1 MNTEHAGKTIH
12 VAMIPWFAMGHISP
26 FLRLANELAS
36 RGHKI
41 SFLLPKGIQSKS
53 QSLSHYPNLITF
65 HPLTV
70 PHVDGLPPGAET
82 ATDAPFPAVKHLFAA
97 FDRTQDQVKSIL
109 AAAAPDFVIFDLTQ
123 WVPALARELCIKP
136 VYFHIAA
143 AAPVVLS
150 SIAWRLADDEN
161 YKMPPGFPSSLRLSL
176 RPGDLASTRGL
187 FDFFGE
193 LGAPGI
199 RARRGVAGSEALV
212 IWSCREIDSQFN
224 SYLETLFQKPLF
236 LTGPLLRRN
245 RAPSLSPPTDDDDR
259 KWDDWMNKFPPKSVV
274 YCAFGSE
281 LTPDK
286 DQFRELLLGF
296 ELCNRPFI
304 VATTKPPRGCST
316 IEESFPEDFLA
327 RVEGRGKVHC
337 GWVPQV
343 RILGHESAGCFVS
356 HCGSSSMWEALF
368 SECRIVLMMA
378 AHILQSTTTMFMVEE
393 LKVAVEVERAEDGGW
408 VGKEE
413 LSRAIGMAMDEESE
427 LGRLLK
433 RNHDMYRSLI
443 MGENVQDSYTD
454 DFICKLHDLMDV

>member
-1 MNTEHAGKTIH
+1 MPSG
-12 VAMIPWFAMGHISP
+12 
-26 FLRLANELAS
+26 
-36 RGHKI
+36 
-41 SFLLPKGIQSKS
+41 
-53 QSLSHYPNLITF
+53 
-65 HPLTV
+65 
-70 PHVDGLPPGAET
+70 
-82 ATDAPFPAVKHLFAA
+82 FPA
-97 FDRTQDQVKSIL
+97 
-109 AAAAPDFVIFDLTQ
+109 
-123 WVPALARELCIKP
+123 
-136 VYFHIAA
+136 
-143 AAPVVLS
+143 S
-150 SIAWRLADDEN
+150 S
-161 YKMPPGFPSSLRLSL
+161 RLSL

-193 LGAPGI
+193 LGAPGV
-199 RARRGVAGSEALV
+199 RVRRGVAGSEAFV

-236 LTGPLLRRN
+236 LSGPLLRRN
-245 RAPSLSPPTDDDDR
+245 RAPSLSP
-259 KWDDWMNKFPPKSVV
+259 KWDDWMNKFPPKSVI

-286 DQFRELLLGF
+286 DQFQELLLGF

-393 LKVAVEVERAEDGGW
+393 LKVAVEVERAEEGGW

-433 RNHDMYRSLI
+433 KNHDMYRSMI
-443 MGENVQDSYTD
+443 MGEGVQDSYTD
-454 DFICKLHDLMDV
+454 DFICKLHALMDG

>member
-1 MNTEHAGKTIH
+1 
-12 VAMIPWFAMGHISP
+12 
-26 FLRLANELAS
+26 
-36 RGHKI
+36 
-41 SFLLPKGIQSKS
+41 
-53 QSLSHYPNLITF
+53 
-65 HPLTV
+65 
-70 PHVDGLPPGAET
+70 
-82 ATDAPFPAVKHLFAA
+82 
-97 FDRTQDQVKSIL
+97 
-109 AAAAPDFVIFDLTQ
+109 
-123 WVPALARELCIKP
+123 
-136 VYFHIAA
+136 
-143 AAPVVLS
+143 
-150 SIAWRLADDEN
+150 
-161 YKMPPGFPSSLRLSL
+161 
-176 RPGDLASTRGL
+176 
-187 FDFFGE
+187 
-193 LGAPGI
+193 
-199 RARRGVAGSEALV
+199 
-212 IWSCREIDSQFN
+212 
-224 SYLETLFQKPLF
+224 
-236 LTGPLLRRN
+236 
-245 RAPSLSPPTDDDDR
+245 
-259 KWDDWMNKFPPKSVV
+259 MNKFPPKSVV

-343 RILGHESAGCFVS
+343 RILGHES
-356 HCGSSSMWEALF
+356 
-368 SECRIVLMMA
+368 
-378 AHILQSTTTMFMVEE
+378 STTTMFMVEE

>member
-1 MNTEHAGKTIH
+1 
-12 VAMIPWFAMGHISP
+12 
-26 FLRLANELAS
+26 
-36 RGHKI
+36 
-41 SFLLPKGIQSKS
+41 
-53 QSLSHYPNLITF
+53 
-65 HPLTV
+65 
-70 PHVDGLPPGAET
+70 
-82 ATDAPFPAVKHLFAA
+82 
-97 FDRTQDQVKSIL
+97 
-109 AAAAPDFVIFDLTQ
+109 
-123 WVPALARELCIKP
+123 
-136 VYFHIAA
+136 
-143 AAPVVLS
+143 
-150 SIAWRLADDEN
+150 
-161 YKMPPGFPSSLRLSL
+161 MPPGFPSSLRLSL

-245 RAPSLSPPTDDDDR
+245 LHLRQDGR
-259 KWDDWMNKFPPKSVV
+259 KWDDWMNKFPPKSVI

-286 DQFRELLLGF
+286 DQFQELLLGF

-343 RILGHESAGCFVS
+343 RILGHES
-356 HCGSSSMWEALF
+356 
-368 SECRIVLMMA
+368 
-378 AHILQSTTTMFMVEE
+378 STTTMFMVEE
-393 LKVAVEVERAEDGGW
+393 LKVAVEVERAEEGGW

-433 RNHDMYRSLI
+433 KNHDMYRSMI
-443 MGENVQDSYTD
+443 MGEGVQDSYTD
-454 DFICKLHDLMDV
+454 DFICKLHALMDG